1 MGPSVVSVAE
11 PGRARISAL
20 LRDAVAVVCAAS
32 AGVHAALVPEHLRDG
47 TLIGAAFAL
56 SALLLATAALRV
68 RTCPTTASWAAVV
81 LLAVGGSYLL
91 SRTIGIPL
99 LIPDPEPV
107 DPVGTLTSLAEVA
120 AAVAVIDL
128 TRIRKESR

>member
-11 PGRARISAL
+11 PGRARFSAL

-56 SALLLATAALRV
+56 SALLLAAAALRV
-68 RTCPTTASWAAVV
+68 RTCPTTASWVAVV
-81 LLAVGGSYLL
+81 LLAVGGSYLF
-91 SRTIGIPL
+91 SRTSGIPL

-120 AAVAVIDL
+120 AAVAVLGL
-128 TRIRKESR
+128 TRIRKEPR